1 MQDVPAKRSFSG
13 SSHQWELLEGDML
26 ERSLCPLGS
35 CTHQA
40 YKRQLV
46 VKDLVQESW
55 VVSNPRPAA
64 NSLCDF
70 PSHFPNS
77 GLGFLHC

>member
-1 MQDVPAKRSFSG
+1 MQDVPAKRSFNG
-13 SSHQWELLEGDML
+13 SYHQRELLEGDVL
-26 ERSLCPLGS
+26 ERRLCPLGS

-55 VVSNPRPAA
+55 IVSNPRPAA
-64 NSLCDF
+64 NSLWL
-70 PSHFPNS
+70 PKSLS
-77 GLGFLHC
+77 